1 MKNKKLVNKFIKVI
15 KDVGGN
21 DDGMVGLN
29 EFMMG
34 MYGKVWDGLDE
45 SVEKLKK
52 DVLEEYGVEIGVNK
66 DNEDVY
72 LKDEGDVIFERIRKL
87 YIIKE

>member
-1 MKNKKLVNKFIKVI
+1 MKIKNKKLVNKFIKVI

-34 MYGKVWDGLDE
+34 MYGDGWDGKDE
-45 SVEKLKK
+45 SVEVLKK

-72 LKDEGDVIFERIRKL
+72 LKDDGDEIFD
-87 YIIKE
+87 

>member
-1 MKNKKLVNKFIKVI
+1 MKIKNKKLVNKFIKVI

-29 EFMMG
+29 EFMIG
-34 MYGKVWDGLDE
+34 MYGDDWDGKDE
-45 SVEKLKK
+45 SVEVLKK

-72 LKDEGDVIFERIRKL
+72 LKDDGDEIFD
-87 YIIKE
+87 

>member
-1 MKNKKLVNKFIKVI
+1 MKIKNKYLVNKFIKVI

-34 MYGKVWDGLDE
+34 MYGKVWDGKDK

-52 DVLEEYGVEIGVNK
+52 DVLKEYRVKIGVNK

-72 LKDEGDVIFERIRKL
+72 LWDDGDEIFD
-87 YIIKE
+87 

>member
-1 MKNKKLVNKFIKVI
+1 MKIKNKYLVNKFIKVI

-34 MYGKVWDGLDE
+34 MYGKVWDGKDK

-52 DVLEEYGVEIGVNK
+52 DILKEYRVKIGVNK

-72 LKDEGDVIFERIRKL
+72 LWDDGDEIFD
-87 YIIKE
+87 

>member
-1 MKNKKLVNKFIKVI
+1 LVNKFIKVI
-15 KDVGGN
+15 KDVGGD

-34 MYGKVWDGLDE
+34 MYGKVWDGKDE

-52 DVLEEYGVEIGVNK
+52 DILKEYRVKIGVNK

-72 LKDEGDVIFERIRKL
+72 LWDDGDEIFD
-87 YIIKE
+87 

>member
-1 MKNKKLVNKFIKVI
+1 MNINNKKLVNKFIKVI

-21 DDGMVGLN
+21 DDGLVGLN

-34 MYGKVWDGLDE
+34 MYGKVWDGKDK

-52 DVLEEYGVEIGVNK
+52 DILKEYRVVIGVNK

-72 LKDEGDVIFERIRKL
+72 LKDDGDEIFE
-87 YIIKE
+87 

>member
-1 MKNKKLVNKFIKVI
+1 MKIKNKYLVNKFIKVI

-34 MYGKVWDGLDE
+34 MYGKVWDGKDK

-52 DVLEEYGVEIGVNK
+52 DVLKEYRVKIGVNM
-66 DNEDVY
+66 DNEDVW
-72 LKDEGDVIFERIRKL
+72 LWDDGDEIFD
-87 YIIKE
+87 

>member
-1 MKNKKLVNKFIKVI
+1 MKINNKYLVNKLVKVI
-15 KDVGGN
+15 KDVGGD

-34 MYGKVWDGLDE
+34 MYGKVWDGKDE

-52 DVLEEYGVEIGVNK
+52 DILKEYRVKIGVNK

-72 LKDEGDVIFERIRKL
+72 LWDDGDEIFD
-87 YIIKE
+87 